1 MKGTAATGAVVRGA
15 LCAAAVAV
23 SAPALA
29 APAVLAHTSV
39 EETRVCAPLPGGGAL
54 LGTAGG
60 LVRID
65 AAGAITGRWTAS
77 DGLPGTRIEA
87 LVALGG
93 DAELGAAE
101 ELWLGADGGAVKL
114 AFSAA
119 GELVTSGAQL
129 GRPVRDV
136 ERFAGATY
144 LATWNGGVRKLVDP
158 SSSPPSSP
166 SSSSVAVPFAGPSPG
181 KQTAGARAQV
191 TSLAVAGGMLYAATA
206 AGLYRLERGRLVKTT
221 VDGLTAAGSIAALH
235 GDGDTLW
242 LATAEGLF
250 ARRGDGVTRGFG
262 GGELRAIAAL
272 HSELVVAGVSE
283 GLQRVDR
290 GRLVAF
296 AGQRPPRQL
305 TFAQALGVRGDAV
318 CTGGLHGAWLRAG
331 ADAAWIAAAPSPGPP
346 SNDLSALAVEGERLW
361 VGSFDRGLA
370 LLEAGRWRSLSHPEL
385 DGRINAILVEPRPSR
400 PARIW
405 IATASGLSALESPE
419 PGASLAATSPLRL
432 RSATSPD
439 AAASPLRVSRLERAD
454 GLPGRGV
461 LALSHLS
468 DGRLLVGGSYG
479 AVIVDARD
487 AASGGQPGGRPVK
500 IGPKELGAVW
510 AVAQT
515 ADGALWLGA
524 TTGVYRGFED
534 DRPWQRF
541 SLATGHLSD
550 DWVMALAARGDAL
563 YAGTYKGGVVKL
575 AASAEAPSGF
585 SATAVRP
592 GWVNPG
598 GLVLDG
604 GRLLAATMDGL
615 ATCALAG
622 PASCVGAG
630 WSAQPGLP
638 GVDVTDA
645 ARIGSTLYVATRRG
659 LAEVRAPM
667 PDRGTSP

>member
-1 MKGTAATGAVVRGA
+1 MKSAMKSERMLAGSLVRGA
-15 LCAAAVAV
+15 LCTAAVAV
-23 SAPALA
+23 SAPAVA
-29 APAVLAHTSV
+29 APAVLAHTSI
-39 EETRVCAPLPGGGAL
+39 EETRVCAPLAGGGAL

-60 LVRID
+60 LVRVD
-65 AAGAITGRWTAS
+65 AAGAITGTWTAS

-87 LVALGG
+87 LVTLSGEG
-93 DAELGAAE
+93 QPGVSE

-114 AFSAA
+114 AFTAG
-119 GELVTSGAQL
+119 GELALSAAQL

-144 LATWNGGVRKLVDP
+144 LATWNGGVRKLVG
-158 SSSPPSSP
+158 
-166 SSSSVAVPFAGPSPG
+166 SSSVAVPFAGATPG

-191 TSLAVAGGMLYAATA
+191 TSLAVAGGALYAATS
-206 AGLYRLERGRLVKTT
+206 AGLYRLESGRLVKTA
-221 VDGLTAAGSIAALH
+221 VDGLTSAGSIAALH

-250 ARRGDGVTRGFG
+250 ARRADGVTRGFG
-262 GGELRAIAAL
+262 GGELRSITAL
-272 HSELVVAGVSE
+272 HGELVVAGVTE

-318 CTGGLHGAWLRAG
+318 CTGGLHGAWLRATD
-331 ADAAWIAAAPSPGPP
+331 DAAWIAAAPRPGPP
-346 SNDLSALAVEGERLW
+346 SNDLSALAASGERLW

-370 LLEAGRWRSLSHPEL
+370 LYEAGQWRALSHPEL

-419 PGASLAATSPLRL
+419 PLAATSP
-432 RSATSPD
+432 AAPAED
-439 AAASPLRVSRLERAD
+439 AAPLRVSRLERAD

-461 LALSHLS
+461 LALSRLS

-487 AASGGQPGGRPVK
+487 AAAGSRPLK

-515 ADGALWLGA
+515 ADGALWLGT

-585 SATAVRP
+585 AATAVRP

-604 GRLLAATMDGL
+604 ARLLAATMDGL
-615 ATCALAG
+615 TTCSLAG
-622 PASCVGAG
+622 PAACVGAG

-638 GVDVTDA
+638 GVDVTA
-645 ARIGSTLYVATRRG
+645 TARIGATLYVATRRG
-659 LAEVRAPM
+659 LAEVR
-667 PDRGTSP
+667 